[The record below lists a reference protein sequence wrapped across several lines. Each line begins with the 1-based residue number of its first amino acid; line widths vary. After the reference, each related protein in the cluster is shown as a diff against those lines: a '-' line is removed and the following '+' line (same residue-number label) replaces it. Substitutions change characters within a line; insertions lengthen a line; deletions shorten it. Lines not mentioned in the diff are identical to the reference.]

1 MPPMQGRDKIQSINQ
16 QLIAEIMDTI
26 AINANDSSRE
36 EGKEKKEIQMN
47 DAAKAGMAAGAAG
60 IAAGAA
66 AKTIFDHQTGDE
78 VEEEVT
84 GGDTQPTKTEEELEV
99 PEIIEETIAEVN
111 PDDVMLEEP
120 EAESS
125 TETEMIAEALPQTE
139 DNKEPEYQP
148 FVNNDN
154 IVDEIVEEP
163 AAEEV
168 YIAENTEVDAV
179 IDENLIE
186 EVVLEWPEIVPG
198 ENGADVEELL
208 LADNTHI
215 EEEYDIQSDLM
226 A

>member
-1 MPPMQGRDKIQSINQ
+1 MQGRDKIQSINQ

>member
-1 MPPMQGRDKIQSINQ
+1 
-16 QLIAEIMDTI
+16 MDTI